1 MEKKMYWDEEARSDV
16 ICEKMDLEEPICRTC
31 RHYLDFRIPEQ
42 IKRYAPGEGRC
53 MLNDKTPP
61 GMMGFAKA
69 GLVAGAYPE
78 EFSAEFM
85 TEDSK
90 EGPAVYL
97 VVRDDSFCSEW
108 EDCNPNR
115 MLENSEILP
124 KKEK

>member
-1 MEKKMYWDEEARSDV
+1 MKDARV
-16 ICEKMDLEEPICRTC
+16 YEVWERIDLGEPICRSC
-31 RHYLDFRIPEQ
+31 KHYLDFRIPEQ

-53 MLNDKTPP
+53 LLNDNTPP
-61 GMMGFAKA
+61 GMMGFAKE

-97 VVRDDSFCSEW
+97 VVKADSFCSDW
-108 EDCNPNR
+108 EDCFSNR
-115 MLENSEILP
+115 TPENSELLP
-124 KKEK
+124 EKEK